1 MLIDDFAFARVVHI
15 VAIVGWIGGV
25 WFVTFVV
32 MPAIVRNEPPAARL
46 VAFHRIE
53 QGFAPQARIWV
64 VTAGLSGFWMTWRAD
79 LWSRFANADFWW
91 MHSMLGL
98 WMIFA
103 VMLFIAEP
111 LFLHKRMADSPAPEA
126 DFQRMITMHRTLSI
140 AAFVTVLGAMSGT
153 HGLT

>member
-1 MLIDDFAFARVVHI
+1 MLFYDFAFARVVHI

-64 VTAGLSGFWMTWRAD
+64 VLAGLSGFWMTWRAD
-79 LWSRFANADFWW
+79 LWSRFANAEFWW
-91 MHSMLGL
+91 MNSMLGL

-103 VMLFIAEP
+103 VMLFIAEQ
-111 LFLHKRMADSPAPEA
+111 LFLHKRMAHSPTPAA
-126 DFQRMITMHRTLSI
+126 DFQRMITMHHILSI
-140 AAFVTVLGAMSGT
+140 AAFVTVLGAMSGM
-153 HGLT
+153 HGLL

>member
-1 MLIDDFAFARVVHI
+1 MLFDDFAFARVVHI
-15 VAIVGWIGGV
+15 VAIMGWIGGV

-32 MPAIVRNEPPAARL
+32 MPAIVCNEPPAARL

-64 VTAGLSGFWMTWRAD
+64 VLAGLSGFWMTWRAD
-79 LWSRFANADFWW
+79 LWSRFADAEFWW

-111 LFLHKRMADSPAPEA
+111 LFLHKRMADSPTPEA
-126 DFQRMITMHRTLSI
+126 DFQRMITMHRILSI

-153 HGLT
+153 HGLI